1 MPAHPALA
9 PAHSPSHPQG
19 SRLVSLD
26 GQVLPFLGGHL
37 AVDAAGGLAR
47 IVLRQRFS
55 NPTAQ
60 ALRVVYQVPLPADA
74 AVSGFNFELG
84 EERIMGE
91 VDRRAAARERF
102 EEALVEG
109 RTAALLEQER
119 EDLFTQEVGNLP
131 PGQEVVCELVLDQ
144 RLSWEHGGWAFRFP
158 TVVGPR
164 YLGQEGRVPDAGRV
178 AVEVAEGDPGARMT
192 LALVVRD
199 ERTGVLTSPSHALS
213 VDRGRATLA
222 EGGAALDRDLVV
234 RWAVAALAPGA
245 RLDLARAAEGPAE
258 ASGLLTLV
266 PPQVPGPVV
275 PRDLV
280 VLLDT
285 SGSMHGR
292 PLQQAVAV
300 ACALVDSLL
309 PQDQLQLV
317 EFSTRPRAWREQPV
331 AATPAARAEAVAWLR
346 ALQAGGGTEMRAGIE
361 AALARLRGEAQRQ
374 VVLVTDGLI
383 GFEQEIVRAVREGLP
398 RGSRVHTVGIGSSVN
413 RGLLTPVARAGG
425 GIERVIG
432 LDEDAQ
438 RAAAELVAATA
449 APLVVDLEL
458 SGSALVE
465 VVHHRPPDLLAAHP
479 SRLGLRLRAE
489 GGELVVRG
497 QTAAGPWEQRLS
509 VPATAPGQGSGAVV
523 TLVGRER
530 VEEAE
535 LRAAVGANVDR
546 EVEALGIQYQVA
558 TRRTSWLAVSQA
570 RTVDPGKPTRRVR
583 VPQAV
588 PYGASVE
595 GLGLRQASG
604 GVVVACLADMS
615 PPRFRKDWA
624 PSGPAGSRSLGQK
637 LANPRDP
644 SPAREPSRVV
654 ADHFGA
660 ADAEERARE
669 VAERWHEVRVVLAR
683 GDRLVLELEVGAAE
697 LIWRRPRLL
706 AVTGRDGRELR
717 AHLDLAASTDGGW
730 IRSGQVLRI
739 VLEGPDL
746 GRDWARIE
754 EVLLDA
760 DSEHSLRLHLRLVAG

>member
-1 MPAHPALA
+1 
-9 PAHSPSHPQG
+9 
-19 SRLVSLD
+19 
-26 GQVLPFLGGHL
+26 
-37 AVDAAGGLAR
+37 
-47 IVLRQRFS
+47 
-55 NPTAQ
+55 
-60 ALRVVYQVPLPADA
+60 
-74 AVSGFNFELG
+74 
-84 EERIMGE
+84 
-91 VDRRAAARERF
+91 
-102 EEALVEG
+102 
-109 RTAALLEQER
+109 
-119 EDLFTQEVGNLP
+119 
-131 PGQEVVCELVLDQ
+131 
-144 RLSWEHGGWAFRFP
+144 
-158 TVVGPR
+158 
-164 YLGQEGRVPDAGRV
+164 
-178 AVEVAEGDPGARMT
+178 MT

-234 RWAVAALAPGA
+234 RWAVASLAPGA

-465 VVHHRPPDLLAAHP
+465 VVHHRPPDLLADRP

-523 TLVGRER
+523 TL
-530 VEEAE
+530 
-535 LRAAVGANVDR
+535 
-546 EVEALGIQYQVA
+546 VEALGIQYQVA